1 MRSREFTVALT
12 RGAGHIC
19 LVSAIALALSHGALA
34 AAGFAAVGWLL
45 LNIALAGGSS
55 PLVEHE
61 LVRDDTGH
69 ELGLRRVAQVT
80 VRDVMTQGASS
91 VPVDATLKWF
101 VDEVVWATRHTVY
114 PVVAGDGAPL
124 GLVNLRSV
132 ARIPHDAWDG
142 VMVGELM
149 LPLTEVA
156 VLAPDTP
163 LDDALEALCGGTRQA
178 LVIDDRRLVG
188 VLSPTDVVS
197 SLVAARGGASWD
209 EPRGEIAEVAE

>member
-1 MRSREFTVALT
+1 MKRSGLVGALM

-19 LVSAIALALSHGALA
+19 LGLAVALALSERALA
-34 AAGFAAVGWLL
+34 AAGFAATGWLL
-45 LNIALAGGSS
+45 LNVALAGGSRAAAEHG
-55 PLVEHE
+55 LVG
-61 LVRDDTGH
+61 DDAGR
-69 ELGLRRVAQVT
+69 EPGPGGLPQVT
-80 VRDVMTQGASS
+80 VRDVMTEGASA
-91 VPVDATLKWF
+91 VPADATLTWF
-101 VDEVVWATRHTVY
+101 VDEVVWSTRHTVY
-114 PVVAGDGAPL
+114 PVVSGDGAPL

-156 VLAPDTP
+156 VLAPDLP

-178 LVIDDRRLVG
+178 LVVDGGRLVG

-197 SLVAARGGASWD
+197 SLVAARNGASWD
-209 EPRGEIAEVAE
+209 EPRREVAEVVE